1 MKKVFLIS
9 IFCVLASYTSVAQ
22 EASGNVDFVIPTY
35 SGADPSL
42 GVGLLY
48 LYDFDNGINIGGY
61 TAYRQMLNFNGYFS
75 DIPIMFI
82 ARYYINGGSSGFYPQ
97 VGLGVDNSF
106 AVIKYK
112 WGGFVQKVSS
122 SAISFAYSVGL
133 GGRLKNNLDLSGHFE
148 GRVYKNNHRGYVV
161 LRVGYWF

>member
-1 MKKVFLIS
+1 VS
-9 IFCVLASYTSVAQ
+9 Q

-48 LYDFDNGINIGGY
+48 LYDLDNGINIGGY
-61 TAYRQMLNFNGYFS
+61 TAYRQMLNFKGYFS
-75 DIPIMFI
+75 NIPIMFI
-82 ARYYINGGSSGFYPQ
+82 ARYYINGGSSGLYPQ
-97 VGLGVDNSF
+97 IGLGADYSI

-112 WGGFVQKVSS
+112 WWENLVYKVSS

-133 GGRLKNNLDLSGHFE
+133 GGKLKNNLDLSGHFE